1 MITPHPSGIHSV
13 LHTNATE
20 ELKKLI
26 TLYTKIFP
34 IWTFPFIPLI
44 IAAFFQ
50 SLAWMSGP
58 NMFQHLSL
66 LPRLL
71 MMLLLASGEY
81 LFMMPAM
88 NASIEIF
95 GMREALLVVIYQIT
109 TLTVFMIV
117 DLFVFKKPF
126 KIKYA
131 VAFFLLALAIYVVY
145 TDD

>member
-1 MITPHPSGIHSV
+1 MLTLHRKDIHNV
-13 LHTNATE
+13 LHTKATE
-20 ELKKLI
+20 ELKKLVEI
-26 TLYTKIFP
+26 YIKILP

-58 NMFQHLSL
+58 NLFQNLSL

-71 MMLLLASGEY
+71 MMLLFASGEY

-95 GMREALLVVIYQIT
+95 GMRVALLVVIYQIT

-117 DLFVFKKPF
+117 ELFVFKKPF
-126 KIKYA
+126 KLKYV

-145 TDD
+145 MDD

>member
-1 MITPHPSGIHSV
+1 MITHSTSIHSV
-13 LHTNATE
+13 LHTKATE
-20 ELKKLI
+20 ELKHLI
-26 TLYTKIFP
+26 NLYTKILP

-58 NMFQHLSL
+58 NLFQHLSL

-71 MMLLLASGEY
+71 MMLLFACGEY

-88 NASIEIF
+88 NAGIEIF

-109 TLTVFMIV
+109 TLVVFMIV
-117 DLFVFKKPF
+117 DLFIFKKPF

-131 VAFFLLALAIYVVY
+131 VSFFLLALAIYIIY
-145 TDD
+145 MYD

>member
-13 LHTNATE
+13 LHTKATA
-20 ELKKLI
+20 ELKHLI
-26 TLYTKIFP
+26 SLYTKILP

-50 SLAWMSGP
+50 SFAWVSGP
-58 NMFQHLSL
+58 NLFQNLSL

-71 MMLLLASGEY
+71 MMLLFASGEY
-81 LFMMPAM
+81 LFMMPTM
-88 NASIEIF
+88 NAGMEIF

-109 TLTVFMIV
+109 TLIVFMIV

-131 VAFFLLALAIYVVY
+131 VAFFLVALAIYIVY
-145 TDD
+145 MFD

>member
-1 MITPHPSGIHSV
+1 MITPHPSGIHTV
-13 LHTNATE
+13 LHTKATE
-20 ELKKLI
+20 ELKNLI
-26 TLYTKIFP
+26 TLYTKILP

-50 SLAWMSGP
+50 SLAWLSGP
-58 NMFQHLSL
+58 TLFQNLSL

-88 NASIEIF
+88 NAGMEIF

-109 TLTVFMIV
+109 TLMVFMIV
-117 DLFVFKKPF
+117 DLFIFKKPF
-126 KIKYA
+126 KLKYA
-131 VAFFLLALAIYVVY
+131 VAFFLLALAIYIVY
-145 TDD
+145 MYD